1 AIIKGV
7 RSLLSNSGQSCNAP
21 SRMLVERSIYAQ
33 AVDQA
38 TAEFARTEVGLA
50 SESGRHLG
58 PVVSEQQYNKIQG
71 LIQVGIDEGAHLAVG
86 GTGKPEGFEQ
96 GYYVKPTLFT
106 DVNNAMTI
114 AREEVFGP
122 VLVMMPFDTEE
133 EAIAITNDTDYGL
146 TNYVQTTDGAKANR
160 VARQLRSGMVEI
172 NSTERAGGTPF
183 GGYKQSGNGREGGL
197 LGLMEF
203 LEVKCVS
210 GWHID

>member
-1 AIIKGV
+1 
-7 RSLLSNSGQSCNAP
+7 
-21 SRMLVERSIYAQ
+21 M
-33 AVDQA
+33 
-38 TAEFARTEVGLA
+38 
-50 SESGRHLG
+50 
-58 PVVSEQQYNKIQG
+58 VSEQQYNKIQG
-71 LIQVGIDEGAHLAVG
+71 LIQVAIDEGAHLAVG

-122 VLVMMPFDTEE
+122 VLVMMPFDTEA